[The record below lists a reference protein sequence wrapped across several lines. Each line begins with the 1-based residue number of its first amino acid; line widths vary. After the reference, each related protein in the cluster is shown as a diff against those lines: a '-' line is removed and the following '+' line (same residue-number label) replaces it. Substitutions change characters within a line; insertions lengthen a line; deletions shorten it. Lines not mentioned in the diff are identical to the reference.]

1 MRVSNM
7 GACLPK
13 SPACGEVRP
22 NTKLFNVCCGGQV
35 IIEHSEV
42 DGAYGDGETE
52 RDVTLGR
59 RSSRQRREQQ
69 QQTSESASTLAVL

>member
-1 MRVSNM
+1 M

-35 IIEHSEV
+35 IIGHSEV
-42 DGAYGDGETE
+42 DGAHGDDAGETE
-52 RDVTLGR
+52 RGATLER
-59 RSSRQRREQQ
+59 KSSQEKRREQQ
-69 QQTSESASTLAVL
+69 QPE